1 MPLFVGQIV
10 TTPVFPHQ
18 CIPYSSAEMKTENF
32 YFCNIFSPSRVLL
45 PAGGNQTS
53 KDVETSI
60 ASAVTIVLIILFAK
74 KYLRKEQLHCST
86 QNATRRTSVQWA
98 SFSKGSTVTPRKLP
112 LALLVGKKR
121 KKEIL
126 AWGQSCLLSGLPF
139 LMCNRSRWPG
149 CLLSVP
155 TWDDSCLWE
164 TGNYD
169 WSCLAI

>member
-1 MPLFVGQIV
+1 MPLFVGQVV

-18 CIPYSSAEMKTENF
+18 CIPYSSAEKKTENF

-74 KYLRKEQLHCST
+74 KYLRKEQLRCST

-98 SFSKGSTVTPRKLP
+98 SFSKRSTVTSRKLP

-121 KKEIL
+121 KKSL
-126 AWGQSCLLSGLPF
+126 PGASRAFCLVSLSWCVIGAGGLDAFFPF
-139 LMCNRSRWPG
+139 PHGMTLVCERQ
-149 CLLSVP
+149 
-155 TWDDSCLWE
+155 E
-164 TGNYD
+164 TMIE
-169 WSCLAI
+169 AV